1 MGETRLGVVAADRV
15 ALRLR
20 VDEQHAE
27 DVSGHEEQDD
37 HGNDVYE
44 HLL

>member
-15 ALRLR
+15 ALGLR

-37 HGNDVYE
+37 HCNDVYE
-44 HLL
+44 HLV